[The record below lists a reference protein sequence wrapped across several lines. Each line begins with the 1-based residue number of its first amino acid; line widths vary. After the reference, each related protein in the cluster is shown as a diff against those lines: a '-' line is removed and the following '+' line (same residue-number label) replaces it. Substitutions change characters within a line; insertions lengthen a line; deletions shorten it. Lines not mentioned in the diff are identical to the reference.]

1 MGIQHGR
8 STSWRIFV
16 PFFLAKEEEDHSRI
30 SVNLFIVMAEERS
43 KSQKR
48 KWKAVVLDDPSFF
61 SGDLEGFGS
70 LEVLEEYD
78 LEKWKGGVNS
88 GPTKKKRAKKDSDE
102 NQSSELLV
110 TNSQPQLGDK
120 MEKPAKKKKRRKKKA
135 LNIETSDDKDA
146 TSASIEKSEDSEE
159 LNSQMVAWQGLG
171 VPEVIQRSLKDQGFT
186 SPTPIQT
193 LSLPPGIFHHRDI
206 IGAAETGSGKT
217 LAFGIPVLTHILNRT
232 SNHENEMDEEAPSTA
247 AEENTLSSHK
257 TKKPL
262 LALIMTP
269 TRELALQIR
278 NHLKQAAK
286 HTSIEIVAVVG
297 GMAPQKQQRLLLKQP
312 EIIVATPGRLWDLI
326 SEGEK
331 HVCELHHLRFLVI
344 DEADRMVEQGHFQ
357 ELSSILDL
365 IHRTSDSDN
374 QEEGQPKK
382 TTKKALQKFIFSAT
396 LTLPKSFRKRGREK
410 TITKGDVLVS
420 LMDKVG
426 LKKNSCKVIDMT
438 NKRGTVETLTETKIS
453 CSLEEK
459 DLHLYYFVSR
469 YPGRTLVFSNTVDC
483 VRRLGSLFRL
493 LNFDPW
499 VLHASMQQRQ
509 RLKNLDR
516 FKSSTSGLLLATDV
530 AARGLDIPA
539 VEHVIHYQ
547 VPKDPDLYIHRSGRT
562 ARASR
567 EGLSVVLVGP
577 EEFGS
582 YKKIMKTLNSGN
594 DLDSFPVDV
603 AFMSS
608 IRKRISLAKQI
619 DKEEHKF
626 RRKKSSNDWVL
637 ASAKAMDIEVD
648 EDLLEDLGDS
658 QEIKKRQGKLKQMK
672 AELSSLLK
680 TPLIPSGFSG
690 KYPTKSGALVLP
702 GINSDTSCENDKKV
716 AIEDA
721 KTKKRRK
728 KEKT

>member
-1 MGIQHGR
+1 
-8 STSWRIFV
+8 
-16 PFFLAKEEEDHSRI
+16 
-30 SVNLFIVMAEERS
+30 MAEERS

-88 GPTKKKRAKKDSDE
+88 GPTKKKRAKKVCDE

-110 TNSQPQLGDK
+110 TNSQPRLGDK
-120 MEKPAKKKKRRKKKA
+120 MEKSAKKKKRRKKKA
-135 LNIETSDDKDA
+135 VNIETSDDKDA

-232 SNHENEMDEEAPSTA
+232 SNHENEVEEEASSTA
-247 AEENTLSSHK
+247 VEENTLSSHK

-278 NHLKQAAK
+278 NHLKQAAR

-297 GMAPQKQQRLLLKQP
+297 GMAPQKQQRLLQKQP

-396 LTLPKSFRKRGREK
+396 LTLPKSFRKSGREK

-626 RRKKSSNDWVL
+626 RRKKSNNDWVL

-690 KYPTKSGALVLP
+690 KYPTKSGSLVLP
-702 GINSDTSCENDKKV
+702 GINSDTRCEDDKKV